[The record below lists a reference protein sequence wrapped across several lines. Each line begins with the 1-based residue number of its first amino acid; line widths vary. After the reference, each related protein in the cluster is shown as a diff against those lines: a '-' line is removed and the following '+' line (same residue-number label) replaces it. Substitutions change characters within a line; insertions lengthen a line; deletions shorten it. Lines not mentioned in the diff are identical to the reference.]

1 MMVDVGAPHGWGP
14 KRLTP
19 EQLALVL
26 ERLTSAAREGGA
38 DATVL
43 RQGTSE
49 VPGEG
54 EGGGGTHTVEL

>member
-1 MMVDVGAPHGWGP
+1 MVDVGAPHGWGP
-14 KRLTP
+14 KRLSP
-19 EQLALVL
+19 EQLTLVL
-26 ERLTSAAREGGA
+26 ARLTAAAQEGGA

-54 EGGGGTHTVEL
+54 EGTHKH